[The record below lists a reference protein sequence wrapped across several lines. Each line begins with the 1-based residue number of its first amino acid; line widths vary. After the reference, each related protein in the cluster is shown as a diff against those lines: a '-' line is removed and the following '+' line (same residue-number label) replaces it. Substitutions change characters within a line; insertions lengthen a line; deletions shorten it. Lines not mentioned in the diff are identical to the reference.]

1 MKIEAPAAPP
11 AKAVG
16 VSAPQ
21 QRAGAV
27 TTGKESTPPQDR
39 VSVES
44 PAALSVRA
52 AESEERGV
60 RAARMKK
67 LQQAVENGTYRPDA
81 EATAARM
88 LDSAKWIL
96 ELDQEIERL
105 TVGPQS

>member
-1 MKIEAPAAPP
+1 
-11 AKAVG
+11 

-21 QRAGAV
+21 QRATVAA
-27 TTGKESTPPQDR
+27 GKEAPAPADR
-39 VSVES
+39 VSVDS

-52 AESEERGV
+52 AETEERDV

-88 LDSAKWIL
+88 LDSAKWIM

-105 TVGPQS
+105 SPES